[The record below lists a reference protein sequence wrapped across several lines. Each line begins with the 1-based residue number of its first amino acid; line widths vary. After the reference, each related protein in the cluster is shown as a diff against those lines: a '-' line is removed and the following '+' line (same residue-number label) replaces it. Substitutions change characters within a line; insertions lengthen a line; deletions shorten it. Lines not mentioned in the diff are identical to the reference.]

1 MQVLWDI
8 ISVLLMRP
16 LNLEWTKN
24 FHIIHPE
31 VYDVFLALKVIFF
44 SSTGI
49 YQVSVIGISYF
60 YL

>member
-31 VYDVFLALKVIFF
+31 VYDVFLALKVIFLVLQAF
-44 SSTGI
+44 I
-49 YQVSVIGISYF
+49 R
-60 YL
+60 YLL